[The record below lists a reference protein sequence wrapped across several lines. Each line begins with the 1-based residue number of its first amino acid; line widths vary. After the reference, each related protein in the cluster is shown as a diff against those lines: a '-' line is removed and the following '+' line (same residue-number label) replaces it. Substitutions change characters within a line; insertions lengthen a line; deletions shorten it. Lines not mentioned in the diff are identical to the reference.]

1 MKADKRIRG
10 IIARDAKAISTT
22 TREHYSFVASHGS
35 GDFVFDVSGNK
46 FIDFSTFI
54 GVYTLGVNGNAQIR
68 KAVKEQVDKLMHPAF
83 TDFYSELPVS
93 FAENLLT
100 MFPKGFGK
108 VFLSNSGTEA
118 NEDAI
123 KLSKMFTKRQ
133 YLIAFYN
140 SFHGRTLG
148 SLGLTAS
155 KTVQR
160 EHFGPFN
167 SVIHTPYPYE
177 YRWEDPEACAS
188 DCIEHIKKYILSK
201 EASPREVAA
210 IFIEPIQGEGGYIVP
225 PKRFMKELRELA
237 TEHDILLVSDEVQS
251 GYMKTGKFL
260 ALDNFGVT
268 ADIYTMA
275 KALGGGLPIG
285 ATIYK
290 NSLGKMPQGS
300 HANTFGGNLLSV
312 AAANASLDYV
322 KANMSKLQ
330 SMVKQK
336 GGYIM
341 RRLNQMK
348 DDYEIV
354 GDVRGIGMM
363 IGVELVKSKRT
374 KEPAIAERSRILG
387 GCFNSG
393 LLLLPCGPSTIR
405 IIPPITIEQSNLE
418 KGMEILENAIR
429 KSSRRSRT

>member
-1 MKADKRIRG
+1 MKINKRIND
-10 IIARDAKAISTT
+10 IIARDSMAISTT
-22 TREHYSFVASHGS
+22 TREHYPFVASHGS
-35 GDFVFDVSGNK
+35 GDFVFDISGNK

-83 TDFYSELPVS
+83 TDFYSEPPVS
-93 FAENLLT
+93 FAEKLLT

-123 KLSKMFTKRQ
+123 KLSRLFTKRQ

-177 YRWEDPEACAS
+177 YRWKDPKDCAT

-201 EASPREVAA
+201 EVSPREVAA

-225 PKRFMKELRELA
+225 PKEFMKELRELA
-237 TEHDILLVSDEVQS
+237 TEHQILLVSDEVQS

-275 KALGGGLPIG
+275 KALGGGLPMG

-290 NSLGKMPQGS
+290 KSLGDMPAGS
-300 HANTFGGNLLSV
+300 HANTFGGNLVSV
-312 AAANASLDYV
+312 AAANASLEYV
-322 KANMSKLQ
+322 KRNMLSLQ
-330 SMVKQK
+330 KMVKQK
-336 GGYIM
+336 GSYILK
-341 RRLNQMK
+341 RLNQMK
-348 DDYEIV
+348 EDYEIV

-374 KEPAIAERSRILG
+374 KEPAIMERSKVLET
-387 GCFNSG
+387 CFREG
-393 LLLLPCGPSTIR
+393 LLLLPCGVSTIR
-405 IIPPITIEQSNLE
+405 IIPPITIGQKNLE
-418 KGMEILENAIR
+418 KGMDVLEDAI
-429 KSSRRSRT
+429 KSASS

>member
-1 MKADKRIRG
+1 MGVKIDGKIRRV
-10 IIARDAKAISTT
+10 IERDAKAISTT
-22 TREHYSFVASHGS
+22 TREHYPFVASHGD
-35 GDFVFDVSGNK
+35 GDFVYDVSGNR

-54 GVYTLGVNGNAQIR
+54 GVYTLGVNGNKQIR
-68 KAVKEQVDKLMHPAF
+68 EAVKRQVDRLMHPAF
-83 TDFYSELPVS
+83 TDFYSELPVTFS
-93 FAENLLT
+93 EKLIS

-123 KLSKMFTKRQ
+123 KLSRMFTKRQ

-140 SFHGRTLG
+140 AFHGRTLG

-155 KTVQR
+155 RNVQR
-160 EHFGPFN
+160 AHFGPFN

-177 YRWEDPEACAS
+177 YRWENPAECAS
-188 DCIEHIKKYILSK
+188 DCIDHIRKYILAK
-201 EASPREVAA
+201 EVSPNEVAA
-210 IFIEPIQGEGGYIVP
+210 VFIEPIQGEGGYIVP
-225 PKRFMKELRELA
+225 PKQFMKELREL
-237 TEHDILLVSDEVQS
+237 TEEHGILLVSDEVQS

-285 ATIYK
+285 ATVYK
-290 NSLGKMPQGS
+290 PSLGEMPQGS
-300 HANTFGGNLLSV
+300 HANTFGGNLVSV
-312 AAANASLDYV
+312 AAADASLDYV
-322 KANMSKLQ
+322 KKNMASLQ
-330 SMVKQK
+330 RMVKEK

-341 RRLNQMK
+341 KRLDKMK
-348 DDYEIV
+348 DRYEIV

-374 KEPAIAERSRILG
+374 KEPAIKERSEILG
-387 GCFNSG
+387 KCFSNG
-393 LLLLPCGPSTIR
+393 LLLLPCGASTIR
-405 IIPPITIEQSNLE
+405 IIPPITIEKGHLE
-418 KGMEILENAIR
+418 KGMDILEDAI
-429 KSSRRSRT
+429 KAVSK